1 MVDSKISVK
10 KNNIELWRIIFTF
23 GVAIMHFGYYNG
35 FYISVDFFFM
45 LTGFLLCKSVSMG
58 KEKSV
63 GEVLGKRMK
72 RLAPHYWL
80 SFLMLLIWKLN
91 NYKTLGMVFDHNF
104 ATDMLLE
111 VGFLQ
116 TLYQYSDNNV
126 NGIAWYVSVMT
137 IWTPLLIVALKHC
150 RKAYTYIIAPYS
162 ALFIYAFFLINWGHI
177 DFGFVWIGWCNG
189 GLLRGLAGMNA
200 GVAAYVLYE
209 KLSKYKF
216 ANWFHNVLATW
227 EIVCAG
233 IVISYA
239 FHYRQTKFDF
249 VVIGILFLMIL
260 NGFLEEGY
268 LVRITNN
275 KLVAYIG
282 KLCYAV
288 YLNQLFVMLLL
299 GYFKIENETAKL
311 ILYVLALIICS
322 MIFTKFVQVGQ
333 KVVAKIWEKAKRL
346 AVLSDDREID

>member
-1 MVDSKISVK
+1 MLSQDS
-10 KNNIELWRIIFTF
+10 
-23 GVAIMHFGYYNG
+23 
-35 FYISVDFFFM
+35 
-45 LTGFLLCKSVSMG
+45 
-58 KEKSV
+58 
-63 GEVLGKRMK
+63 
-72 RLAPHYWL
+72 
-80 SFLMLLIWKLN
+80 
-91 NYKTLGMVFDHNF
+91 
-104 ATDMLLE
+104 
-111 VGFLQ
+111 
-116 TLYQYSDNNV
+116 NNV
-126 NGIAWYVSVMT
+126 VNAVAWYVSVMM
-137 IWTPLLIVALKHC
+137 IWTPLLIVALKYY
-150 RKAYTYIIAPYS
+150 RKAYAYIIAPYS
-162 ALFIYAFFLINWGHI
+162 ELCIYAFFLINCGHI
-177 DFGFVWIGWCNG
+177 DYGFVWLGWCNG
-189 GLLRGLAGMNA
+189 GWLRGLAGMNA

-209 KLSKYKF
+209 KLSKYKI

-227 EIVCAG
+227 EMLLAG

-249 VVIGILFLMIL
+249 VVIGILFVMIL

-288 YLNQLFVMLLL
+288 YLNQKIVIEMF
-299 GYFKIENETAKL
+299 GYFNIENETVKL

-322 MIFTKFVQVGQ
+322 MISTKFVQVGQ